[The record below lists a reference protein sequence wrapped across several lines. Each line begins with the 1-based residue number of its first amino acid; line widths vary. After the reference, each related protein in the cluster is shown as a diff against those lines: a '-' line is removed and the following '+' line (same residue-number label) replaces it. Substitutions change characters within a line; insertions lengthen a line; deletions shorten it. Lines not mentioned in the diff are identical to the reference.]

1 MESKEEIN
9 TTEKLK
15 RLLEKT
21 AQESG
26 LYIKGEVVALKTDE
40 QREAEKE
47 IKEWKEK
54 KTEFHLLKEF
64 KIPQELIKCLFST
77 NQYDGFLM
85 SGEGGLGKTIL
96 AISSVKQNFKTD
108 EWEYTNG
115 YITPLALYE
124 FLYLNRNKKVII
136 IDDIEGVFNNKLSLS
151 ILKGA
156 LWDSE
161 GKRICQYSSKSDKAQ
176 MPEKFVMNAKI
187 IILCNDIPKENDIS
201 TRAMLSRM
209 ILYRMKL
216 TFEEKIEICKRF
228 ILEEKLEK
236 QIENKVLNI
245 LETKVTEATRDF
257 NFRTL
262 RKLIA
267 FAIYDIKKAESLFEA
282 TTEIDEDKQAYLRV
296 SKMGL
301 KVSEQVI
308 EFIQTTGRSRRT
320 FFRIKS
326 DIVSQKKDMTPHT
339 YTNERGLK
347 ENGK

>member
-21 AQESG
+21 AKESG
-26 LYIKGEVVALKTDE
+26 LKITGEVVALKTDE

-124 FLYLNRNKKVII
+124 FLYFFLH
-136 IDDIEGVFNNKLSLS
+136 L
-151 ILKGA
+151 
-156 LWDSE
+156 
-161 GKRICQYSSKSDKAQ
+161 
-176 MPEKFVMNAKI
+176 
-187 IILCNDIPKENDIS
+187 
-201 TRAMLSRM
+201 
-209 ILYRMKL
+209 
-216 TFEEKIEICKRF
+216 
-228 ILEEKLEK
+228 
-236 QIENKVLNI
+236 
-245 LETKVTEATRDF
+245 
-257 NFRTL
+257 
-262 RKLIA
+262 KLILP
-267 FAIYDIKKAESLFEA
+267 FWGLLYYIFLIYI
-282 TTEIDEDKQAYLRV
+282 IYC
-296 SKMGL
+296 
-301 KVSEQVI
+301 
-308 EFIQTTGRSRRT
+308 
-320 FFRIKS
+320 
-326 DIVSQKKDMTPHT
+326 
-339 YTNERGLK
+339 
-347 ENGK
+347 